1 MDLIWKGTINYVL
14 LFSTHTI
21 YAEMRKRIHTS
32 YTILYTD
39 VGEMVATQE
48 QASTATWKWITE
60 VNKSFEIL
68 P

>member
-39 VGEMVATQE
+39 VGEMVAT
-48 QASTATWKWITE
+48 
-60 VNKSFEIL
+60 
-68 P
+68 